1 MRRTLEACKNVTML
15 HNFPWQMVGFI
26 SFYENVGNPAEASFS
41 AQSVEDDLHF
51 ATVTWSCFQGWGF
64 VPPIV
69 LIEHRPIAGDL
80 GDFRY
85 FHVYIYIPLCM
96 YIYTLYIYVS
106 YIMICHR
113 NIHANHSCFSDTS
126 DLARSLDFRMLPRQ
140 IAQGSNPTSPWCSI
154 PIHIW
159 GFHSLGGTPIAGWFI
174 WWNILLKW
182 MIQGNSHDVGTPHM
196 ATS

>member
-1 MRRTLEACKNVTML
+1 
-15 HNFPWQMVGFI
+15 MVGFI

-85 FHVYIYIPLCM
+85 FHVYIYTSMYVYLHII
-96 YIYTLYIYVS
+96 YIYMYHT
-106 YIMICHR
+106 
-113 NIHANHSCFSDTS
+113 
-126 DLARSLDFRMLPRQ
+126 
-140 IAQGSNPTSPWCSI
+140 
-154 PIHIW
+154 
-159 GFHSLGGTPIAGWFI
+159 
-174 WWNILLKW
+174 
-182 MIQGNSHDVGTPHM
+182 
-196 ATS
+196 